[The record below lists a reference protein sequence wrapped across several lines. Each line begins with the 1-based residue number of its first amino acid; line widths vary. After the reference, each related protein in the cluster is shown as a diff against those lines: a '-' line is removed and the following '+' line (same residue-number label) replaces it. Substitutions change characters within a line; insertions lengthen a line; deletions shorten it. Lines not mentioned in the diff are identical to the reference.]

1 MKRTLLFLLALFCAA
16 AVLPQAHAR
25 AEEASVMLQVDTV
38 TGESGEEV
46 DIPVLLGS
54 CLGVDSVQ
62 LDLNYDAEAVSLVSV
77 TFGGLFTL
85 SQYNDSEAGRVRIA
99 CASALGLNQAGA
111 LVTLRF
117 TLTGES
123 GSAVTIT
130 NAIVTR
136 VDTDYNQS
144 EALVAVENGGVT
156 LGSAPLPAAKVT
168 PWVPATPTPTPS
180 PEPAP
185 TPSPTP
191 APTPTTA
198 VSAAL
203 DLARRI
209 PAAAYLVTGA
219 LIFILILIL
228 SLAAANK
235 KKRNG

>member
-38 TGESGEEV
+38 VGESGEEV
-46 DIPVLLGS
+46 DVPVLLGS

-62 LDLNYDAEAVSLVSV
+62 LDLNYDAEAVSLISV

-85 SQYNDSEAGRVRIA
+85 SEYNDSEAGRVRIA
-99 CASALGLNQAGA
+99 CASALGLNQAGV
-111 LVTLRF
+111 LVTLHF
-117 TLTGES
+117 TLTGEP

-130 NAIVTR
+130 NAVVTR
-136 VDTDYNQS
+136 VDTDYKQS
-144 EALVAVENGGVT
+144 FAIVAVENGGAA
-156 LGSAPLPAAKVT
+156 LGSATLPAAKVT

-180 PEPAP
+180 PEPTP

-191 APTPTTA
+191 VPTPTTA
-198 VSAAL
+198 VDAAL
-203 DLARRI
+203 ALAQRI
-209 PAAAYLVTGA
+209 PAAAYIVTGA
-219 LIFILILIL
+219 LVLILILIL

>member
-1 MKRTLLFLLALFCAA
+1 MKRTLLFLLALLCACA
-16 AVLPQAHAR
+16 MLPQAHAR
-25 AEEASVMLQVDTV
+25 AEEEPVMLQVGTV
-38 TGESGEEV
+38 AGESGGEV
-46 DIPVLLGS
+46 DVPVLLGN

-62 LDLNYDAEAVSLVSV
+62 LDLNYDADAVSLVLV
-77 TFGGLFTL
+77 TFNGLFTL
-85 SQYNDSEAGRVRIA
+85 SEYNDSEAGRVRIA

-117 TLTGES
+117 ALKGES

-144 EALVAVENGGVT
+144 AAFIAVEDGGVT
-156 LGSAPLPAAKVT
+156 LGSAALPAAKVT
-168 PWVPATPTPTPS
+168 PWLPPTPTPTPS
-180 PEPAP
+180 PVPTP

-209 PAAAYLVTGA
+209 PAAAYIVTGA
-219 LIFILILIL
+219 LVLILILIL
-228 SLAAANK
+228 TLTAAK
-235 KKRNG
+235 QKKRNG

>member
-1 MKRTLLFLLALFCAA
+1 MKRILLFLMALVCAA
-16 AVLPQAHAR
+16 VMLPLAHAR
-25 AEEASVMLQVDTV
+25 AEEESVMLQIDTV
-38 TGESGEEV
+38 AGESGGEV

-62 LDLNYDAEAVSLVSV
+62 LDLNYDAEAVSLISV

-85 SQYNDSEAGRVRIA
+85 SEYNDNQAGRVLIA
-99 CASALGLNQAGA
+99 CASALGLNQAGV

-117 TLTGES
+117 TLTGET

-130 NAIVTR
+130 NAIITR

-144 EALVAVENGGVT
+144 AALVAVENGGVT
-156 LGSAPLPAAKVT
+156 LGNAPLPTAKVT
-168 PWVPATPTPTPS
+168 PWIPATPTPSPS
-180 PEPAP
+180 PVP
-185 TPSPTP
+185 TPTPTLTP

-198 VSAAL
+198 VDAAL
-203 DLARRI
+203 ALAQRI
-209 PAAAYLVTGA
+209 PAAAYIVTGA

>member
-144 EALVAVENGGVT
+144 EALVSVENGGVT
-156 LGSAPLPAAKVT
+156 LGGAPLPAAKVT

-180 PEPAP
+180 PEPTP